1 MTDYTLV
8 PEIFKSAFSQEPKF
22 EHLKGRV
29 VKVRVRGSLVERA
42 SNMPMVNSYYI
53 LEKLRFWQTG
63 ETWACDI
70 KGNNGHIEK
79 LNPANAE
86 HNGMAEVKR
95 CVVPQ
100 RRSSSCQLDYRR
112 KKELGSSV
120 TESGTASR
128 ARSLITDPGEK
139 QPEITTG
146 IPTGGQMGPPM
157 VSALPPKEELP
168 TCFEVKARIL
178 DFYPIA
184 LDEDDCLLRVC
195 GDCKN
200 SSVPYLIFS
209 RSFVLNASSKDRK
222 VCGVVPELFE
232 HGPSSACGVPLLTSI
247 HVGYG
252 KRRRARGN
260 GWNHRRRPRFD
271 DQPTEII
278 V

>member
-1 MTDYTLV
+1 M
-8 PEIFKSAFSQEPKF
+8 PEIFRSAFSQEPKF
-22 EHLKGRV
+22 EHLRGRV

-70 KGNNGHIEK
+70 KGSHGNIEK

-95 CVVPQ
+95 YVVPQ
-100 RRSSSCQLDYRR
+100 QNSSSHLPDYRR

-120 TESGTASR
+120 TESSSASR
-128 ARSLITDPGEK
+128 ARSLVTDPGEK
-139 QPEITTG
+139 QPEVTTG
-146 IPTGGQMGPPM
+146 MPAGGQMGPPT
-157 VSALPPKEELP
+157 VSMLPPKEELP

-184 LDEDDCLLRVC
+184 LDEEYCLLRVC
-195 GDCKN
+195 GECKN
-200 SSVPYLIFS
+200 LSVPFAIFFQ
-209 RSFVLNASSKDRK
+209 SFMLNASPKDRK
-222 VCGVVPELFE
+222 DCGVVPGLFE
-232 HGPSSACGVPLLTSI
+232 HGPPTASGVSLLTFI

-260 GWNHRRRPRFD
+260 SRKHRCAPCPD
-271 DQPTEII
+271 DQPPKNIP
-278 V
+278 